1 MCLGPTDTNGKR
13 SWEEKKITSSR
24 RRGFQ
29 YCSFICIQLISEKHT
44 HTCTSH
50 TASYFLERISDSCR
64 GCCPRRRN
72 GSQREFLLKCK
83 SVWRYDIVVRVAPYS
98 PCLTITDRPPP
109 PLSLLGPIV
118 PIVPRFRLAIEDRQH
133 SNKSYNWH
141 PSDNGQKN
149 PERLGQVAHQH
160 SLKRLD
166 SLPCNAHLYLH
177 NPRFPFLGLIDLQ
190 IGAHQKKSDR
200 KGPEDL
206 LFHPLPIHFEQHFL
220 LSFFPITFVCCSG
233 RFVVCLFK
241 RGIEL
246 ATPFP

>member
-1 MCLGPTDTNGKR
+1 MYTAYQWEAYTHVHITHRKLLFRENKRQLPRLLPTTTQRQSERVSFEMQISMAIWYR
-13 SWEEKKITSSR
+13 S
-24 RRGFQ
+24 
-29 YCSFICIQLISEKHT
+29 
-44 HTCTSH
+44 TC
-50 TASYFLERISDSCR
+50 
-64 GCCPRRRN
+64 
-72 GSQREFLLKCK
+72 
-83 SVWRYDIVVRVAPYS
+83 APYS